1 MNDLTKVSPS
11 LTSQTIWL
19 LTARLAAF
27 VLTLMLPIIL
37 VRIFDK
43 AQIGTYR
50 QIFLVVGT
58 AINVLPLG
66 FTMSAFYYLPR
77 ERERRGLIVM
87 NIVVFLAA
95 VGLLAAGVSAFFP
108 TVIDHIVNSHA
119 LRPYTTLIG
128 ITIFLWLFSGLL
140 ENIATAN
147 EDVKSST
154 VFIVFAQLSKT
165 ILILSFA
172 LFFRT
177 VAALLYAAIAQ
188 GLVESS
194 ILLWYLRK
202 AFPGF
207 WKHFDPKVFREQT
220 EYVAPLGLAGF
231 AYSAQSDLHSYLVA
245 EHFSV
250 ESYAVYSIGSSQL
263 PLVNTVRD
271 SLVSVLLARVSSL
284 QQQGKT
290 DEIRELMLR
299 AVRKLSALYI
309 PVCVALWVLG
319 REFIIT
325 VYTAKYVDS
334 FPILMLNA
342 LLLPLGAMITD
353 PVLRAYA
360 EYRFVTLKVRLAMLV
375 VLVILALLSIHYFGM
390 VGVMLA
396 YVFCVAVERFLLFG
410 LSMHILGGSRRDF
423 KAVSDVLKY
432 LAAASLSA
440 LGVIGFKLLAV
451 NLRPQLILFVGSAI
465 FSVIYL
471 AVVLVAGGID
481 QDERRMINRL
491 TARYFR
497 LTVFRLAA

>member
-1 MNDLTKVSPS
+1 M
-11 LTSQTIWL
+11 WL
-19 LTARLAAF
+19 LSARLAAF
-27 VLTLMLPIIL
+27 VLTLLLPIIL
-37 VRIFDK
+37 VRVFSRT
-43 AQIGTYR
+43 QIGTYR

-77 ERERRGLIVM
+77 ERERRRGLIVM

-95 VGLLAAGVSAFFP
+95 VGLLAGAVAAFFP
-108 TVIDHIVNSHA
+108 AVIGLVVGSNA
-119 LRPYTTLIG
+119 LEQYTPLIG

-147 EDVKSST
+147 QDVKSST
-154 VFIVFAQLSKT
+154 VFIIFAQLSKT
-165 ILILSFA
+165 ILILSAA

-177 VAALLYAAIAQ
+177 IESLLYAAVLQ

-207 WKHFDPKVFREQT
+207 WKHFDGKVFREQT
-220 EYVAPLGLAGF
+220 SYVAPLGLAGF

-250 ESYAVYSIGSSQL
+250 EKYAIYSTGSTQL
-263 PLVNTVRD
+263 PLVSTVRD

-284 QQQGKT
+284 QQRGQT
-290 DEIRELMLR
+290 DEIRQLMLR
-299 AVRKLSALYI
+299 AVRKLSLLYI

-319 REFIIT
+319 REFLIT
-325 VYTAKYVDS
+325 IYTAKYLDS
-334 FPILMLNA
+334 YPILALNA

-360 EYRFVTLKVRLAMLV
+360 SYRYVTLKVRLAMLL
-375 VLVILALLSIHYFGM
+375 VLVALALSSIRYFGM

-396 YVFCVAVERFLLFG
+396 YVFSVAVERFLLFG
-410 LSMHILGGSRRDF
+410 LSMHIL
-423 KAVSDVLKY
+423 KATWHDWNAVRDVLKY
-432 LAAASLSA
+432 LAAALLS
-440 LGVIGFKLLAV
+440 GLAV
-451 NLRPQLILFVGSAI
+451 LAMKLVTGKLPPQA
-465 FSVIYL
+465 
-471 AVVLVAGGID
+471 VLVAGSALFSATYMLIILLTGGID
-481 QDERRMINRL
+481 EDERRMINRI
-491 TARYFR
+491 TFRYLR
-497 LTVFRLAA
+497 LKPFRLAA